1 MTMKNPIPIL
11 GHRTDCIVYHAQ
23 VEVLNEDAAG
33 WIGGNAPAYF
43 DDENKNNLID
53 QQIAIHIQ
61 PEGLTYFFYL
71 SLLHPFNPEKMISI
85 FVPTDYDEYVEHNI
99 YPDCVIKVIEH
110 PISPESSKDIFTH
123 PSLIKHSISQ
133 SEVVS
138 DLDSMES
145 PFLIKVGGTPRL
157 IQQEDYYTTELQQ
170 ASFSFFFQVDEEGY
184 PETLLAEDGSYPF
197 GFGALYVYA
206 KIDKNEI
213 MQPVAGFWQFS

>member
-11 GHRTDCIVYHAQ
+11 EHRTDCIVYHAQ
-23 VEVLNEDAAG
+23 AEVSNEDAAG

-43 DDENKNNLID
+43 DDENKNHLID
-53 QQIAIHIQ
+53 QQQAIRTQ
-61 PEGLTYFFYL
+61 LEGLTYFFYL

-85 FVPTDYDEYVEHNI
+85 FIPKDYDEYVEHNI
-99 YPDCVIKVIEH
+99 YPDCAIKVIEH
-110 PISPESSKDIFTH
+110 PISPESSKDTFTH

-133 SEVVS
+133 GKVIS
-138 DLDSMES
+138 DLDSMEL

>member
-1 MTMKNPIPIL
+1 MTMKNLIPIL
-11 GHRTDCIVYHAQ
+11 EHRTDCIVYHAQ
-23 VEVLNEDAAG
+23 AEVLNEDAAG

-43 DDENKNNLID
+43 DDKNKNNLID

-99 YPDCVIKVIEH
+99 YPDCAIKVIEH
-110 PISPESSKDIFTH
+110 SISPESRKDTFTN

-133 SEVVS
+133 GKVIG
-138 DLDSMES
+138 DLDSMEL

-170 ASFSFFFQVDEEGY
+170 QSFSFLLQVDEEGY

-206 KIDKNEI
+206 KIEKNEI
-213 MQPVAGFWQFS
+213 TQSVAGFWQFS